1 MSREQ
6 FEFIINT
13 KAYDKGFYEFRGLQ
27 IIVGKGVF
35 VEAYDVDKFFDN
47 MLLSIKEKINLSESI
62 TMIDMC
68 TGTGMLGIAMAI
80 EVPNSVIYG
89 VEKYEEPFSW
99 TIKNTNKFKEQIDKS
114 NSKFIPIMCSA
125 LDSID
130 YLDQLHGQVDLIF
143 ASYPCIP
150 IPDDLSKLDIL
161 PYDLTALCGG
171 EDGLDVIKEIIVAS
185 SILLKKDGILM
196 TITPPTMFKHVEPL
210 IDDSVW
216 SEAFESPI
224 GFMVAIK
231 K

>member
-1 MSREQ
+1 MPREQ

-13 KAYDKGFYEFRGLQ
+13 KAYNDGFYEFRGLQ
-27 IIVGKGVF
+27 LSVGKGVF
-35 VEAYDVDKFFDN
+35 VEAYDVDKFFES
-47 MLLSIKEKINLSESI
+47 MLLSIKEKNNQLKNF

-80 EVPNSVIYG
+80 EVPNSIIYG

-125 LDSID
+125 LDSINH
-130 YLDQLHGQVDLIF
+130 LDQLHGQVDLIF

-171 EDGLDVIKEIIVAS
+171 EDGLDVIKEIIAAS
-185 SILLKKDGILM
+185 SIFLKKDGILM
-196 TITPPTMFKHVEPL
+196 TITPPTMFKYVEPL
-210 IDDSVW
+210 IDNSVW